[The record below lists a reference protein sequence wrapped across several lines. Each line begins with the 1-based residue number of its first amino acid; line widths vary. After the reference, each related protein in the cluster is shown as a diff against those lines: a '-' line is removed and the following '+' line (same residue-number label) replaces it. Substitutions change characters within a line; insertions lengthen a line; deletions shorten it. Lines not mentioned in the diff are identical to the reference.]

1 MFRMTSAPL
10 HPPERAVLFADLAG
24 STQLYERVGD
34 STAFELVDRCLQT
47 MRTEVESKNGRV
59 VKHTGD
65 GLMAVFPEADRAADA
80 SVRMQQVV
88 RELPLSAGQ
97 KLAIRIGFH
106 FGPVVESGGDVF
118 GETVNIA
125 ARLVELASPGR
136 AITSADTVRH
146 LAVDWQPL
154 LHAIPARALRGV
166 SRPISL
172 FELVCEGAG
181 DVTVVQTVNFEPED
195 EPELRLYLG
204 TQTAVLDAENP
215 SIRIG
220 RDPTAQLRVSDT
232 RASRQHAV
240 IELRGDKFVLVDR
253 SSNGTFVAIEGE
265 KEFMLSRE
273 EVVLRGRGHI
283 ALGGPCPGNPNTIT
297 FVCV

>member
-1 MFRMTSAPL
+1 MTNATPL
-10 HPPERAVLFADLAG
+10 PPECAVLFADLAG

-34 STAFELVDRCLQT
+34 STAFELVDRCLQA
-47 MRTEVESKNGRV
+47 MRGEVEQKFGRV

-65 GLMAVFPEADRAADA
+65 GLMAVFTDADRAADA
-80 SVRMQQVV
+80 SVKIQQVV

-97 KLAIRIGFH
+97 KLAVRIGFH
-106 FGPVVESGGDVF
+106 FGPVVESAGDVF

-136 AITSADTVRH
+136 AITSAETVRQ
-146 LAVDWQPL
+146 LAPEWQAMLHPL
-154 LHAIPARALRGV
+154 PARTLRGV
-166 SRPISL
+166 SKPAVL
-172 FELVCEGAG
+172 FEFVCEAIG
-181 DVTVVQTVNFEPED
+181 DLTQVQTLSFEIED

-204 TQTAVLDAENP
+204 TRTVVLDMQRP

-220 RDPTAQLRVSDT
+220 RDPAAQLRVSDT
-232 RASRQHAV
+232 RASRQHAE

-273 EVVLRGRGHI
+273 EVVLRGRGHF
-283 ALGGPCPGNPNTIT
+283 ALGGPCLGNPNAIS
-297 FVCV
+297 FVCI